1 MCFKSKHLESLIKV
15 LKFCKRKSE
24 SILDFDYMYLQP
36 FGNYKTKRIR
46 MGRGKGAVA
55 NKIVY

>member
-24 SILDFDYMYLQP
+24 SFLDFGYISLQI
-36 FGNYKTKRIR
+36 FGNNKAKRVR
-46 MGRGKGAVA
+46 MGRGKGTVA